1 MILWTTGSS
10 RLIQASSSANARVH
24 SSRRTTKQSSRNRED
39 DDATGKSKLEGVIRP
54 VPGGR
59 SKDEG
64 ATPRGPRVKKGN
76 PRIGRFLDGA
86 RSGRCRSRP
95 QQSNGEPV
103 PGRGWGSTLSVRM
116 GDS

>member
-76 PRIGRFLDGA
+76 PSNGRFLVGSRRESAGLVLSKVTENLYREEDG
-86 RSGRCRSRP
+86 GR
-95 QQSNGEPV
+95 
-103 PGRGWGSTLSVRM
+103 L
-116 GDS
+116 